1 VFLEIAIV
9 LASLAILT
17 KRRTMWFASIL
28 SGLVGAGIAAMAVLI
43 H

>member
-1 VFLEIAIV
+1 V

-17 KRRTMWFASIL
+17 KRRQMWYLAIL
-28 SGLVGAGIAAMAVLI
+28 SALVGAGIAATALLV

>member
-1 VFLEIAIV
+1 V

-17 KRRTMWFASIL
+17 KRRAMWFVSIL
-28 SGLVGAGIAAMAVLI
+28 SGLVGAGIAAMAMLL

>member
-1 VFLEIAIV
+1 V

-17 KRRTMWFASIL
+17 KRRRMWFISML
-28 SGLVGAGIAAMAVLI
+28 SALVGAGIAATAVLV